1 MTPSIIPG
9 AIKNASS
16 TVVCTLVA
24 VNSLSGSF
32 GGREEVA
39 MGRVCSRGVA
49 PLQSYIIM
57 LHFALCAS
65 NYTTLSLNLC
75 SDVFPRSRRIVSC
88 HGTTPS
94 YYAAARSRHST
105 PPFLLQI
112 SISNDFFQTGAPL
125 LATAFVEHGHAE
137 FVGQYVQVQQPFYFF
152 MCGRDF

>member
-1 MTPSIIPG
+1 VIRHPSLIPAFKLRPRNNIYIRSGGIVNVRDKKEFGLGWQDWISLLGYKPQCMLLGPVMPYNPLLWNIKVTPSIIPG

-49 PLQSYIIM
+49 PLQIYIIM

-65 NYTTLSLNLC
+65 NYHAESE
-75 SDVFPRSRRIVSC
+75 
-88 HGTTPS
+88 
-94 YYAAARSRHST
+94 
-105 PPFLLQI
+105 
-112 SISNDFFQTGAPL
+112 PL
-125 LATAFVEHGHAE
+125 L
-137 FVGQYVQVQQPFYFF
+137 
-152 MCGRDF
+152 